1 MMKIG
6 NVQVALHDVYAHI
19 PNLPSNNCL
28 SHTLYSS
35 PLSLL
40 FYNYTIASL
49 SLIIIVLIIIHVH
62 AAYLCSVIRMWA
74 PRVETELKV
83 KFIVCL

>member
-1 MMKIG
+1 MKIG

-49 SLIIIVLIIIHVH
+49 SLIIIVIIIIIHVYTCMH
-62 AAYLCSVIRMWA
+62 INFMLCKKINTNNVYPS
-74 PRVETELKV
+74 
-83 KFIVCL
+83 